1 MGSSSRGSVMAPIPE
16 VVISTPPVIVSI
28 VGSSIITVS
37 VPTTARGPIVHESIP
52 PIVVALPTATVVSV
66 VIATV
71 VSVVIATVVRIIVP
85 ARRSEAWA
93 GEPVVEASVP
103 IAVALVLAVTVSSA
117 AAVPVVVAHV
127 KVWLL
132 HHDLLR
138 TGR

>member
-52 PIVVALPTATVVSV
+52 PIVVALPT
-66 VIATV
+66 ATV